1 MFDPSVFAARRAA
14 YMQAI
19 GPSAVAVVASFPE
32 RMRNGDS
39 HYRFRQNS
47 DLYYL
52 TGFLEPEAVLVLR
65 PGADDG
71 KVVMF
76 VRPRDRDLE
85 IWNGRR
91 AGIEG
96 AIERYRA
103 DVAHPIAELDE
114 RLISLIASS
123 DELHYAVGLD
133 EDMDRRIAAAIARL
147 RMTERRGRRPPRAI
161 IDPQAALHELRL
173 RKSPQEIAILRKAAA
188 ISGEAHR
195 AAMAVGRPG
204 SFEYEVEAVLDYTFR
219 RRGGDGPGYGTI
231 VGAGDNATILHYV
244 DNDRAIADG
253 DLVLVDAGCEYQ
265 QYTADITRTWPASGR
280 FTPVQRSVYQ
290 VVLDAE
296 TSAIALARPG
306 VSIDDLHQHCVRRL
320 TEGMIELGLLAGSV
334 DDLIAS
340 QAYKA
345 FYMHGTSHW
354 LGLDVHDAGAYMPG
368 GQHRPLE
375 PGMVITIEP
384 GLYIG
389 ADADVRPELRGIGI
403 RIEDDVLITADG
415 CEVLTESAP
424 RSIADVEAACS

>member
-1 MFDPSVFAARRAA
+1 
-14 YMQAI
+14 
-19 GPSAVAVVASFPE
+19 
-32 RMRNGDS
+32 
-39 HYRFRQNS
+39 
-47 DLYYL
+47 
-52 TGFLEPEAVLVLR
+52 
-65 PGADDG
+65 
-71 KVVMF
+71 
-76 VRPRDRDLE
+76 
-85 IWNGRR
+85 
-91 AGIEG
+91 
-96 AIERYRA
+96 
-103 DVAHPIAELDE
+103 
-114 RLISLIASS
+114 
-123 DELHYAVGLD
+123 
-133 EDMDRRIAAAIARL
+133 MDRRIAAAIARL

-280 FTPVQRSVYQ
+280 FSPVQRSVYQ